1 MLLQCLLP
9 LSGKAVLLFSLPS
22 ILRNPLLLRLL
33 FLALALLIELR
44 LPCCVLLPLL
54 SVSRLLL
61 LTLLIHALMLGA
73 LLLGLLSGPA
83 LLIKLLLPCCVLL
96 PLLSV
101 SRLLLLALL
110 I

>member
-1 MLLQCLLP
+1 MLLQRLLP
-9 LSGKAVLLFSLPS
+9 LSGKAVLLFSFPS
-22 ILRNPLLLRLL
+22 ILPNPLLLRLL
-33 FLALALLIELR
+33 FLALALLIELW
-44 LPCCVLLPLL
+44 LPRGFLLSLL
-54 SVSRLLL
+54 SVGKLFL
-61 LTLLIHALMLGA
+61 LTLRILAS
-73 LLLGLLSGPA
+73 LLRLLSGPA